1 MLFPES
7 TLTQVVNENPILLS
21 TLGRLLWDIKLLERP
36 ENLSESP
43 DCPVAGASVVID
55 DNTESGE

>member
-1 MLFPES
+1 M
-7 TLTQVVNENPILLS
+7 NENPILLS